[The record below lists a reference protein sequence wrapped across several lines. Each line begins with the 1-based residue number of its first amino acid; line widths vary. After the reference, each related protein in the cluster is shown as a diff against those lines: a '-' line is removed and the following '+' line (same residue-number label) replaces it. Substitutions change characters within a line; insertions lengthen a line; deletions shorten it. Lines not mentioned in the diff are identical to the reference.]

1 MGSII
6 YGSRDVGM
14 IEITCTSCKRILNV
28 DDAFAG
34 GVCRCQYCGTIQTV
48 AAKGLA
54 QKAAAGAGKGS
65 KTLFEN
71 KARSAAV
78 GSGSGLEDLADVVQ
92 SSGLS
97 NSDLLKPPSTPPATQ
112 GQNLTPVLGL
122 AAVVIVVLLAIVL
135 VLVFRNPATPTPSSA
150 PPNSAVTNNPPAPSP
165 APAAAAGNFCG
176 IAIDQGVVAYVI
188 DNGASSADVFDT
200 VKSVLLKSIES
211 LGPDRQFQVLFW
223 NPGSDSYPANHTTFA
238 FAVKDNIDVAR
249 KKLQGVTA
257 AGATDP
263 LAVLKTVF
271 ANDPGQVILVT
282 AKAGDL
288 DDSLVDQVIQLRG
301 NSKVRVDCVAING
314 VPADKVLAKI
324 AARTGGKFVPLSEA
338 QLKAFSF

>member
-1 MGSII
+1 
-6 YGSRDVGM
+6 M
-14 IEITCTSCKRILNV
+14 IEITCTSCKRVLTV

-48 AAKGLA
+48 AAKGSA

-71 KARSAAV
+71 KARSAGV

-97 NSDLLKPPSTPPATQ
+97 NSDLRKPPSTSPAAQ
-112 GQNLTPVLGL
+112 GQNLMPVLGL
-122 AAVVIVVLLAIVL
+122 AAAVILVLLVVVF
-135 VLVFRNPATPTPSSA
+135 VLVFRNPAMPTPISNLPN
-150 PPNSAVTNNPPAPSP
+150 PPAINPAPAPSP
-165 APAAAAGNFCG
+165 APSAASFCG
-176 IAIDQGVVAYVI
+176 IPIDQPVVVYVI

-200 VKSVLLKSIES
+200 VKSVLFKSIES
-211 LGPDRQFQVLFW
+211 LGPDRKFQVLFW
-223 NPGSDSYPANHTTFA
+223 NPDSETFPAEHTT

-249 KKLQGVTA
+249 KKLQDVTA

-263 LAVLKTVF
+263 LASLKTAF
-271 ANDPGQVILVT
+271 ADEPGQVILVT
-282 AKAGDL
+282 AKAGEL

-301 NSKVRVDCVAING
+301 NSKARIDCVAING
-314 VPADKVLAKI
+314 VPADKVLARI
-324 AARTGGKFVPLSEA
+324 AAKTGGKFVPLAEA

>member
-1 MGSII
+1 MGFII

-14 IEITCTSCKRILNV
+14 IEITCTSCKRLLNV

-48 AAKGLA
+48 AAKGSG

-71 KARSAAV
+71 KARIAGV
-78 GSGSGLEDLADVVQ
+78 GAGLEDLADVLH

-97 NSDLLKPPSTPPATQ
+97 NSDLRKSPSTPPATQ
-112 GQNLTPVLGL
+112 GQNLAPILGL
-122 AAVVIVVLLAIVL
+122 AAAVIVVLLAVVL
-135 VLVFRNPATPTPSSA
+135 VLVFRNPPTPGPIPVPA
-150 PPNSAVTNNPPAPSP
+150 NPPAINNPPAPS
-165 APAAAAGNFCG
+165 AVQTAAAGNFCG
-176 IAIDQGVVAYVI
+176 IAIDQPVVAYVI
-188 DNGASSADVFDT
+188 DNGSSSAEVFDT

-211 LGPDRQFQVLFW
+211 LGPDRRFQVLFW
-223 NPGSDSYPANHTTFA
+223 NPSSDSYPADRATFA
-238 FAVKDNIDVAR
+238 FAVKENIDVAR
-249 KKLQGVTA
+249 RKFQDVTA

-263 LAVLKTVF
+263 LASLKTAF

-301 NSKVRVDCVAING
+301 NSKARIDGVAING
-314 VPADKVLAKI
+314 LPGDKVLAKI
-324 AARTGGKFVPLSEA
+324 AAQTGGTFVLLSEA

>member
-1 MGSII
+1 
-6 YGSRDVGM
+6 M
-14 IEITCTSCKRILNV
+14 IEITCTSCKRVLNV

-48 AAKGLA
+48 AAKGSG
-54 QKAAAGAGKGS
+54 QKAAAGKGP

-71 KARSAAV
+71 KARSAGV

-97 NSDLLKPPSTPPATQ
+97 DSGLRNSLSTPPAVQ
-112 GQNLTPVLGL
+112 RQNFAPILGL
-122 AAVVIVVLLAIVL
+122 AAAVIVILLAVVL
-135 VLVFRNPATPTPSSA
+135 VLVFRNPATPTPIPTGPNPSA
-150 PPNSAVTNNPPAPSP
+150 ISPPPAPSP
-165 APAAAAGNFCG
+165 DKPAAAPNFCG
-176 IAIDQGVVAYVI
+176 IAIDQRVVVYVI
-188 DNGASSADVFDT
+188 DNGASSADVFDAI
-200 VKSVLLKSIES
+200 KSVLFKSIES

-223 NPGSDSYPANHTTFA
+223 NPDSDTFPAGRTTT

-249 KKLQGVTA
+249 KKLQSVTA

-263 LAVLKTVF
+263 LAILKTAF
-271 ANDPGQVILVT
+271 ADNPGQVILVT
-282 AKAGDL
+282 AKAGEL

-301 NSKVRVDCVAING
+301 NSKARIDCIAING
-314 VPADKVLAKI
+314 VPADKVLARI
-324 AARTGGKFVPLSEA
+324 AAQTGGKFLPLPKA

>member
-1 MGSII
+1 
-6 YGSRDVGM
+6 M
-14 IEITCTSCKRILNV
+14 IEITCTSCKRVLNV

-48 AAKGLA
+48 AAKGSA
-54 QKAAAGAGKGS
+54 QKAAAGAGKGGA

-71 KARSAAV
+71 KARSAGA
-78 GSGSGLEDLADVVQ
+78 GSGSGLEDLADVVE

-97 NSDLLKPPSTPPATQ
+97 DSRLRKPPSTPPAAQ

-122 AAVVIVVLLAIVL
+122 AAAVIVLLLVVVL
-135 VLVFRNPATPTPSSA
+135 VLVFRNPATPA
-150 PPNSAVTNNPPAPSP
+150 PIPALPNSPAIIPPPAPSP
-165 APAAAAGNFCG
+165 EKSAAASFCG
-176 IAIDQGVVAYVI
+176 IPIDQPVVVYVI
-188 DNGASSADVFDT
+188 DNGASSADVFDA
-200 VKSVLLKSIES
+200 VKSVLFKSIES
-211 LGPDRQFQVLFW
+211 LGPDRRFQVLFW
-223 NPGSDSYPANHTTFA
+223 NPDSDTYPADHTTFA

-249 KKLQGVTA
+249 KKLQDVTA

-263 LAVLKTVF
+263 LASLKIAF
-271 ANDPGQVILVT
+271 GDNPGQVILVT

-301 NSKVRVDCVAING
+301 NSKAPIDCVAING
-314 VPADKVLAKI
+314 LPADKVLARI
-324 AARTGGKFVPLSEA
+324 AAQTGGKFLPLPEA

>member
-1 MGSII
+1 
-6 YGSRDVGM
+6 M
-14 IEITCTSCKRILNV
+14 IEITCTSCKRVLNV

-48 AAKGLA
+48 AAKGSA

-71 KARSAAV
+71 KARSAGV

-97 NSDLLKPPSTPPATQ
+97 DSGLRNSPSTAPAAQ
-112 GQNLTPVLGL
+112 RQNFAPVLGL
-122 AAVVIVVLLAIVL
+122 AAAVIVVLLAVVL
-135 VLVFRNPATPTPSSA
+135 VLVFRNPATPTPISTGPN
-150 PPNSAVTNNPPAPSP
+150 PPAIIPPPAPSP
-165 APAAAAGNFCG
+165 DKPAAAPNFCG
-176 IAIDQGVVAYVI
+176 IAIDQPVVVYVI
-188 DNGASSADVFDT
+188 DNGASSADVFDA
-200 VKSVLLKSIES
+200 VKSVLFKSIES

-223 NPGSDSYPANHTTFA
+223 NPDSDTFPADHTTFA
-238 FAVKDNIDVAR
+238 VKENIDVAR
-249 KKLQGVTA
+249 KKLQNVTA

-263 LAVLKTVF
+263 LAILKTAF
-271 ANDPGQVILVT
+271 ADNPGQVILVT

-301 NSKVRVDCVAING
+301 NSKARIDCVAING
-314 VPADKVLAKI
+314 VPADKVLARI
-324 AARTGGKFVPLSEA
+324 AAQTGGKFLPLPEA

>member
-1 MGSII
+1 
-6 YGSRDVGM
+6 M
-14 IEITCTSCKRILNV
+14 IEITCTSCKRVLKV

-48 AAKGLA
+48 AAKGSA

-71 KARSAAV
+71 KARSAGV

-97 NSDLLKPPSTPPATQ
+97 NSDLRKPPSTSPAAQ
-112 GQNLTPVLGL
+112 GQNLMPVLGL
-122 AAVVIVVLLAIVL
+122 AAAVILVLLVVVF
-135 VLVFRNPATPTPSSA
+135 VLVFRNPAMPTPISNLPN
-150 PPNSAVTNNPPAPSP
+150 PPAINPAPAPSP
-165 APAAAAGNFCG
+165 APSAASFCG
-176 IAIDQGVVAYVI
+176 IPIDQPVVVYVI

-200 VKSVLLKSIES
+200 VKSVLFKSIES
-211 LGPDRQFQVLFW
+211 LGPDRKFQVLFW
-223 NPGSDSYPANHTTFA
+223 NPDSETFPAEHTT

-249 KKLQGVTA
+249 KKLQDVTA

-263 LAVLKTVF
+263 LASLKTAF
-271 ANDPGQVILVT
+271 ADEPGQVILVT
-282 AKAGDL
+282 AKAGEL

-301 NSKVRVDCVAING
+301 NSKARIDCVAING
-314 VPADKVLAKI
+314 VPADKVLARI
-324 AARTGGKFVPLSEA
+324 AAKTGGKFVPLAEA